1 VGQRDINGSGGAR
14 PNPSPAA
21 NTGIAISVDIS
32 TMRSCGSD
40 PKLGTRQ
47 ASPQNA
53 GAETTVI
60 GRTER
65 PSKHREPAQ
74 IPAAP
79 SNTIA
84 LAMLATQL
92 VTSACEPI
100 SCPNALSR

>member
-1 VGQRDINGSGGAR
+1 VGQRDIKASAR
-14 PNPSPAA
+14 PRQTSSAVAA
-21 NTGIAISVDIS
+21 VSIAISVDIS